1 MVMMVTLMRSFMRA
15 SNFNKNDA
23 VRNAT
28 GLHGSLGKVDKPED
42 LPAFFKKLESAVR
55 KFIKK
60 VSDQKLGQAL
70 PRAQQMHA
78 CWSTPAP

>member
-1 MVMMVTLMRSFMRA
+1 MCGKKGKFDGDDGYTDEIIHESRQFWQGR
-15 SNFNKNDA
+15 FWP
-23 VRNAT
+23 VRYA
-28 GLHGSLGKVDKPED
+28 KVDKPED

-70 PRAQQMHA
+70 PSFAKLCRLR
-78 CWSTPAP
+78 S